1 MVRGLAVCVL
11 FFIRDIYKIHDKNTK
26 GLKCVAVI
34 SYYLTERNMLKAA
47 TIQYSSE
54 RMRAQAIFLPHLR
67 ESAF

>member
-1 MVRGLAVCVL
+1 MSY
-11 FFIRDIYKIHDKNTK
+11 IYKSRDKNTK
-26 GLKCVAVI
+26 GFKCVAVI

-54 RMRAQAIFLPHLR
+54 RMKAQAIFLPHPR